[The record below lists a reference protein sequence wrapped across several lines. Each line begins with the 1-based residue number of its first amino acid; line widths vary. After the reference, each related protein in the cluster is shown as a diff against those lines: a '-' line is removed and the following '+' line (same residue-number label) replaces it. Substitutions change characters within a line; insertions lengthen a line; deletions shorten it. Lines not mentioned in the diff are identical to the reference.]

1 MTALGRPRR
10 WPSPPIAFQ
19 ILALLLA
26 GLVVAQT
33 VTLVLTVLLP
43 PAPATQH
50 SLADIA
56 AGLRGAVPDDSDDD
70 DRPLVRT
77 VETQPPS
84 LQSPGWVASE
94 QASADL
100 ARLLNVD
107 RRDVRLLFYAPPP
120 FAGTESRRGHRPTPL
135 AMLLTSTAYAQTP
148 VAGPTGVIIQ
158 HDAGGGVPG
167 APDGWGGPG
176 PGLIIGGMSARSGV
190 QGFPS
195 GGFAGPSS
203 ALRAFGDGSRQRAFV
218 RSGFGGPVAAPGSA
232 GGGVVIGGRT
242 FDRAPATTS
251 RFVVAKPAARFSD
264 PLFNAPF
271 RSPTPVI
278 APARPAPLVLDPV
291 ADAAAREPAL
301 SPLGPGPIVRL
312 TPADEP
318 LRTAPRALPP
328 PPAAQTARTAPA
340 EPDAAVTGR
349 ALAPPVA
356 RSLFGLAPAPFIEGD
371 FVAALRVGPDRWVT
385 LRPEPEAFPNSWQRR
400 VLMWF
405 ALSLAVVAPLGWV
418 FARRLAAPLAGFA
431 AAAERLGRDPS
442 SPVMVS
448 DGPAEVGRAA
458 RAFNAMQAR
467 LTRYITD
474 RTAMIGAISHDLR
487 TPLARMRFRLERASP
502 ALRREIGQDID
513 QMEAMISSVLAFMRD
528 DAEAGAR
535 QRVDLRSLLE
545 CVIDEA
551 EVTGAEIEL
560 EPGEPAE
567 VEVSV
572 LGLQR
577 VFANLVDNA
586 VKYGD
591 SARVRLYVEGDEAVT
606 EIRDQGPGLSPD
618 DLERVFTPF
627 YRSVG
632 ARTSSKQGVG
642 LGLSTARSIVRAH
655 GGDIRLDLPGDGLR
669 VQVRLPVARPG
680 PARARPPAE
689 MQVAE

>member
-1 MTALGRPRR
+1 MTPLGHLLRWWLGRSSRR
-10 WPSPPIAFQ
+10 WPSPPIAVQ
-19 ILALLLA
+19 ILVLLLA

-50 SLADIA
+50 SLAEIA
-56 AGLRGAVPDDSDDD
+56 AGLRNGVPDEGDD

-77 VETQPPS
+77 IETQPPS
-84 LQSPGWVASE
+84 LQSPGWVASD

-120 FAGTESRRGHRPTPL
+120 FAGTESLRRRRPTPL
-135 AMLLTSTAYAQTP
+135 AGLLGSPAFAQAP
-148 VAGPTGVIIQ
+148 VPGPRGPIMQGAVGQ
-158 HDAGGGVPG
+158 PGAGGPAGGRMVVVGPPG
-167 APDGWGGPG
+167 A
-176 PGLIIGGMSARSGV
+176 RSDV
-190 QGFPS
+190 QRSPQ
-195 GGFAGPSS
+195 GGFARRPSVLRPGGDGPSW
-203 ALRAFGDGSRQRAFV
+203 RAFSPNL
-218 RSGFGGPVAAPGSA
+218 GGPAGFSGGAA
-232 GGGVVIGGRT
+232 
-242 FDRAPATTS
+242 FDRPGLTAS
-251 RFVVAKPAARFSD
+251 RFVVARPSGRFIHD
-264 PLFNAPF
+264 PLFSAPF
-271 RSPTPVI
+271 RPIGPEPVK
-278 APARPAPLVLDPV
+278 PPQRLVLDPV
-291 ADAAAREPAL
+291 ADAAAREPSL
-301 SPLGPGPIVRL
+301 SPAPP
-312 TPADEP
+312 TPLARVAPPVEP
-318 LRTAPRALPP
+318 LLRTGAPTLPP
-328 PPAAQTARTAPA
+328 PPAERAVPIAPEVA
-340 EPDAAVTGR
+340 ETGR
-349 ALAPPVA
+349 ALAPPAA
-356 RSLFGLAPAPFIEGD
+356 RNLFGLAPAPFIEGE
-371 FVAALRVGPDRWVT
+371 FVAALRVGPGRWAT
-385 LRPEPEAFPNSWQRR
+385 LRPQPEAFPNSWQRR

-405 ALSLAVVAPLGWV
+405 ALSLAVVAPLGWI

-442 SPVMVS
+442 STVVVS

-467 LTRYITD
+467 LTRYIAD

-502 ALRREIGQDID
+502 DLRREIGQDID

-551 EVTGAEIEL
+551 EVTGAAVDL

-586 VKYGD
+586 VKYGG
-591 SARVRLYVEGDEAVT
+591 SAQVRLHVEGDETVT
-606 EIRDQGPGLSPD
+606 EIRDHGPGLPPD
-618 DLERVFTPF
+618 ELEQVFTPF

-655 GGDIRLDLPGDGLR
+655 GGDIRLDLPGEGLR
-669 VQVRLPVARPG
+669 VQVRLPLARPIAAAS
-680 PARARPPAE
+680 PSRSTLQAAE
-689 MQVAE
+689 

>member
-1 MTALGRPRR
+1 MITLDRLSRRWSGSR

-43 PAPATQH
+43 PAPAAQH

-56 AGLRGAVPDDSDDD
+56 AGLRGAVLEDSDAN
-70 DRPLVRT
+70 DRPLVHT
-77 VETQPPS
+77 IETEPPS

-120 FAGTESRRGHRPTPL
+120 FAGTESRRDHRPTAL
-135 AMLLTSTAYAQTP
+135 AMLLTSSAYADTP
-148 VAGPTGVIIQ
+148 LRTPRGPTMQRGP
-158 HDAGGGVPG
+158 GGEFGP
-167 APDGWGGPG
+167 GGPG
-176 PGLIIGGMSARSGV
+176 SIGDGMGARPDI
-190 QGFPS
+190 QGSP
-195 GGFAGPSS
+195 S
-203 ALRAFGDGSRQRAFV
+203 ALRSTADASRQRAFV
-218 RSGFGGPVAAPGSA
+218 RPGLGGSVGGFGGA
-232 GGGVVIGGRT
+232 GGGPN
-242 FDRAPATTS
+242 FDRDAVTSS
-251 RFVVAKPAARFSD
+251 RFMAARPSGRFISD
-264 PLFNAPF
+264 PLFTAPF
-271 RSPTPVI
+271 RAKTP
-278 APARPAPLVLDPV
+278 ALEQPGPALPVLDPV
-291 ADAAAREPAL
+291 ADAAAREPAAKAR
-301 SPLGPGPIVRL
+301 GPGAVVRL
-312 TPADEP
+312 APLDEP
-318 LRTAPRALPP
+318 VRTVAGVLPSPPVARAI
-328 PPAAQTARTAPA
+328 PA
-340 EPDAAVTGR
+340 ESDSAVAGR
-349 ALAPPVA
+349 ALTPPVA

-371 FVAALRVGPDRWVT
+371 FVAALKVGPGRWAT

-405 ALSLAVVAPLGWV
+405 ALSLAVVAPLGWI

-502 ALRREIGQDID
+502 DLRREIGQDID

-551 EVTGAEIEL
+551 EVTGAAVDL

-591 SARVRLYVEGDEAVT
+591 RARVRLYVEGDETVT
-606 EIRDQGPGLSPD
+606 EIRDHGPGLSPD

-655 GGDIRLDLPGDGLR
+655 GGDIRLELPGEGLR

-680 PARARPPAE
+680 PAFAALAPEMLAAE
-689 MQVAE
+689 